1 MGMPRQ
7 MFYFD
12 RPERF
17 VAGTV
22 GQPGE
27 RTFYLQAIGD
37 GRTVSVALEK
47 VQVSLL
53 ADRLEELLEEVH
65 RQLGEE
71 LPSAAAAPAAES
83 GDTEPLE
90 SPVDEE
96 FRVGAMGLA
105 WDGEEHLVVIEA
117 QAAGEEPADE
127 ETILADV
134 EDGPDALRVRITAEE
149 ARSFVARARQ
159 VIAAGRPP
167 CPLCGQPLDADG
179 HICPRQNGYR
189 RSTIDT

>member
-1 MGMPRQ
+1 MSRQ
-7 MFYFD
+7 MFFFD
-12 RPERF
+12 RPDRF

-27 RTFYLQAIGD
+27 RTFYLQACGD
-37 GRTVSVALEK
+37 GRIVSVSLEK

-65 RQLGEE
+65 RQLGED
-71 LPSAAAAPAAES
+71 LPAEAD
-83 GDTEPLE
+83 GTDVDPLD

-105 WDGEEHLVVIEA
+105 WDGDEHLVVIEA

-149 ARSFVARARQ
+149 ARSFVERARR

>member
-1 MGMPRQ
+1 MSRQ
-7 MFYFD
+7 MFFFD
-12 RPERF
+12 RPDRF

-22 GQPGE
+22 GQPGD
-27 RTFYLQAIGD
+27 RTFYLQARGG
-37 GRTVSVALEK
+37 GRVVSVALEK

-53 ADRLEELLEEVH
+53 ADRLEELLDEVR
-65 RQLGEE
+65 RQLGED
-71 LPSAAAAPAAES
+71 LPDAVDS
-83 GDTEPLE
+83 GSDTEPLE

-149 ARSFVARARQ
+149 ARSFVQRARR
-159 VIAAGRPP
+159 VLAAGRPP
-167 CPLCGQPLDADG
+167 CPLCGQPLDASG

>member
-1 MGMPRQ
+1 MGMSRQ
-7 MFYFD
+7 MYFFD

-27 RTFYLQAIGD
+27 RTFYLQASGD
-37 GRTVSVALEK
+37 GRIVSVALEK

-65 RQLGEE
+65 RQLGED
-71 LPSAAAAPAAES
+71 LPDDAES
-83 GDTEPLE
+83 TDVDPLE

-105 WDGEEHLVVIEA
+105 WDGDEHLVVIEA

-134 EDGPDALRVRITAEE
+134 EEGPDALRVRITAEE
-149 ARSFVARARQ
+149 ARSFVERARR
-159 VIAAGRPP
+159 VINAGRPP
-167 CPLCGQPLDADG
+167 CPLCGQPLDPEG